1 MKTKGFSAGSLLAW
15 FRVTKKDQASNQ
27 SRLTTLRYGPFQ
39 AVIITAGAFLLA
51 TVGTSIL
58 LSVYPLTQGWSEAQT
73 NEWINNSAIAQFFI
87 FFSSSLIMAGSAF
100 GILRYLKQSLA
111 QIGVTGPNIRNLLQ
125 GAVTF
130 VPYFMALIVTV
141 AFVGTFIPSVDINQ
155 EQEIFTAPVAGPN
168 LILVFIALVVLP
180 PLVEEF
186 MFRGVLFT
194 GLRKKLSFV
203 WTTVIVSVVFGSL
216 HLSASSDGPL
226 WIAAIDTALLS
237 FFLCYL
243 RERTGTIWAGVGLH
257 FVKNFIA
264 FVTLFVIT

>member
-1 MKTKGFSAGSLLAW
+1 MKTKGFSGSDLLRW
-15 FRVTKKDQASNQ
+15 FRITKQDQVANQ
-27 SRLTTLRYGPFQ
+27 AKLSKLHYGPFL
-39 AVIITAGAFLLA
+39 AVVITAGAFLLA
-51 TVGTSIL
+51 TIGTSIV
-58 LSVYPLTQGWSEAQT
+58 LSIYPLTQGWDQTRT

-87 FFSSSLIMAGSAF
+87 FFSSSLIMAAGAW
-100 GILRYLKQSLA
+100 GILKFLKQPLA
-111 QIGVTGPNIRNLLQ
+111 QIGVTWPNIRNLLQ
-125 GAVTF
+125 GALAF
-130 VPYFMALIVTV
+130 VPYFIALIITI
-141 AFVGTFIPSVDINQ
+141 AFVGTFIPSVDVNQ

-168 LILVFIALVVLP
+168 LILVFIALAVLP

-194 GLRKKLSFV
+194 GLRKKLSFL

-243 RERTGTIWAGVGLH
+243 RERTGTIWAGVALH

-264 FVTLFVIT
+264 FMTLFVIT